1 MPRPPRPSPRR
12 TAVQAFDG
20 LTEREREVAQLIA
33 EGKSNRAIAEKLVVS
48 ERTIDTHV
56 EHILSKLQFTSRAQ
70 IAAWAVDK
78 GLLRR

>member
-1 MPRPPRPSPRR
+1 M
-12 TAVQAFDG
+12 QAFDG